1 MFVAPWFCSD
11 RDGEMVHGEKLTI
24 AITAPNVP
32 MADRRFNIAVDLAT
46 SERFMIVSLVR
57 AVADQRQPFSDG
69 SADLVRWRSNCR
81 CRERFDC
88 CRNVVTELT
97 ADGLK
102 FLIGLG
108 TDLTSPPRS
117 RRTFC
122 RPCLDW
128 SERRPHL
135 AGRVGASLAN
145 LAFERDRIRRRPQGR
160 SVEITGHGIAAF
172 RTLFDARI

>member
-11 RDGEMVHGEKLTI
+11 RDGEMVHGEKLMI

-81 CRERFDC
+81 CRERSDC
-88 CRNVVTELT
+88 RRNVVTELR
-97 ADGLK
+97 
-102 FLIGLG
+102 
-108 TDLTSPPRS
+108 TD
-117 RRTFC
+117 
-122 RPCLDW
+122 
-128 SERRPHL
+128 
-135 AGRVGASLAN
+135 
-145 LAFERDRIRRRPQGR
+145 
-160 SVEITGHGIAAF
+160 
-172 RTLFDARI
+172 